1 MAIAPYDEQDDE
13 DGIRRRALMDQLAP
27 EEEPAAPTYRV
38 QGAPVRG
45 DEGTLRGDTINH
57 DTSGSRDQ
65 ALQQV
70 SQVYGQSAQIN
81 AANPTAEAGLP
92 YVQAGNTGGY
102 LDGVGVTIRP
112 GSSIT
117 PQQQERNIAAALA
130 AGVPQSFID
139 SFGGRNLGD
148 SNRIVEAY
156 NSQQTGV
163 QGGGSGGGG
172 GTSQYSSGGS
182 GGAGGQGGSAESGL
196 QAFLAMLQSDRQRQE
211 TERAGLRE
219 ILMSQLSGL
228 QSPVSLDTP
237 GIREAVSGHRLGLQR
252 SGEDMRQEA
261 AERRAYEGY
270 GPNSAQFGQDA
281 ERIAQ
286 HQGESAAQ
294 FQGNVLLQEH
304 QQRQQRLQ
312 QLLATAL
319 AMGDSES
326 ARNIQAQLASLGQQ
340 QQNSQFYSG
349 LNQNQNQFED
359 RMGYD
364 WAALQQGGNAA
375 ALAALLGI

>member
-1 MAIAPYDEQDDE
+1 
-13 DGIRRRALMDQLAP
+13 
-27 EEEPAAPTYRV
+27 
-38 QGAPVRG
+38 
-45 DEGTLRGDTINH
+45 
-57 DTSGSRDQ
+57 
-65 ALQQV
+65 
-70 SQVYGQSAQIN
+70 
-81 AANPTAEAGLP
+81 
-92 YVQAGNTGGY
+92 
-102 LDGVGVTIRP
+102 
-112 GSSIT
+112 
-117 PQQQERNIAAALA
+117 LA

-163 QGGGSGGGG
+163 SGGGSGGG

-182 GGAGGQGGSAESGL
+182 GGSGGQGGSAESGL

-211 TERAGLRE
+211 QERAGLRE

>member
-1 MAIAPYDEQDDE
+1 MAIYEPDEQDE
-13 DGIRRRALMDQLAP
+13 DGTRRRALMDQLAP
-27 EEEPAAPTYRV
+27 EEEPAAPASSV

-45 DEGTLRGDTINH
+45 TEGTLRGDTINH

-81 AANPTAEAGLP
+81 AANPHADPSLP

-117 PQQQERNIAAALA
+117 PQQQAQHLAAARA
-130 AGVPQSFID
+130 AGVPEAFIG
-139 SFGGRNLGD
+139 SFGQRNNGD
-148 SNRIVEAY
+148 SNRIIEAY

-163 QGGGSGGGG
+163 PGGGSGGG

-182 GGAGGQGGSAESGL
+182 GGSGGQGGSAESGL

-211 TERAGLRE
+211 QERAGLRE

-228 QSPVSLDTP
+228 QGPVSLDTP

-286 HQGESAAQ
+286 QQGESAAQ

-340 QQNSQFYSG
+340 QQNTQFYSG
-349 LNQNQNQFED
+349 LNQNQSQFED
-359 RMGYD
+359 SQGLG
-364 WAALQQGGNAA
+364 WASLEQGGN
-375 ALAALLGI
+375 LAALMAILNAA